1 MQRFLSKLKNCFKN
15 SKPSFILTLLTFI
28 IFIIIVCDEFKLEK
42 SYKTMFLFS
51 VPFVICLIITMLRN
65 IFIDKRYIRILSN
78 FLAAF
83 LVMFLP
89 FYYILTTA
97 YLITDK
103 IENPVIDIKYYTKYY
118 NYIGSLRKA
127 FPKEIP
133 ESATNVEFK
142 YYPGFLQSGNEYSL
156 YYIDENITLDEF
168 DNLYKNKAEWIG
180 NIGNY
185 KLKPGLLGN
194 SLNIDNIKSNDN
206 DFTIYL
212 IESSC
217 DDSGYCNH
225 GEYIFAAINEETHE
239 IIYKMAMW

>member
-1 MQRFLSKLKNCFKN
+1 MKRVFSKLKIWFKN
-15 SKPSFILTLLTFI
+15 AKEIFILTILTFI
-28 IFIIIVCDEFKLEK
+28 IFSITTCEEFRLDVSYWAIFLYSIPFIV
-42 SYKTMFLFS
+42 
-51 VPFVICLIITMLRN
+51 CLIITIFTN
-65 IFIDKRYIRILSN
+65 IFKKRFIKILSN

-83 LVMFLP
+83 LVIFLP

-97 YLITDK
+97 YLIIDK

-156 YYIDENITLDEF
+156 YYMDENITLDEF
-168 DNLYKNKAEWIG
+168 DSLYKNKAEWMG
-180 NIGNY
+180 NIDNY

-225 GEYIFAAINEETHE
+225 GKYIFAAINEETHE
-239 IIYKMAMW
+239 IIYKMDMW